1 MRLVRRGW
9 AGRAGARAQSSQAG
23 VQQYSGPSYQE
34 VRNIRRG
41 NLNPAMLT
49 YYREPLLVH

>member
-1 MRLVRRGW
+1 MRRGW